1 MNWNMKKSVGIAVV
15 VGIAIVIGAIGFQM
29 YDSSYERTT
38 AEEFYEREG
47 DSEKTGV
54 KNVVYPENPQ
64 TLYGLTINKD
74 KYLLGEKVFMSI
86 NNIPMGLKDSVQF
99 FTPEGKLYLDLQ
111 FDGNEKSGFKHYF
124 KPSLVKSLPY
134 DRTANLC
141 DKEDLIGK
149 WTIMFRGLPDD
160 RLYFEV
166 MAETLPYSEDYFIG
180 CNENPIEIPIMEPS
194 LGK

>member
-1 MNWNMKKSVGIAVV
+1 MKKSVGIAVV

-124 KPSLVKSLPY
+124 KPSLMKALPW
-134 DRTANLC
+134 DRAANLC

-149 WTIMFRGLPDD
+149 WTVMFRGLPDD
-160 RLYFEV
+160 KLYFEV
-166 MAETLPYSEDYFIG
+166 LEETLPYSEDYFIG

>member
-1 MNWNMKKSVGIAVV
+1 MKKSVGIAVV

>member
-1 MNWNMKKSVGIAVV
+1 MKKIVGISIV
-15 VGIAIVIGAIGFQM
+15 VGIAIIIAAIGFQTF
-29 YDSSYERTT
+29 DFNERTT
-38 AEEFYEREG
+38 VDEFYEREKES
-47 DSEKTGV
+47 DKQGV
-54 KNVVYPENPQ
+54 KSVVYPENPQ
-64 TLYGLTINKD
+64 TLYGLKINKD

-99 FTPEGKLYLDLQ
+99 FTPGGKLYLDLP

-124 KPSLVKSLPY
+124 KPALMKALPW

-149 WTIMFRGLPDD
+149 WTVMFRSLPDEK
-160 RLYFEV
+160 LYFEV
-166 MAETLPYSEDYFIG
+166 MDETLPYSEDFYTS
-180 CNENPIEIPIMEPS
+180 CNENPIHIPIMEPS

>member
-1 MNWNMKKSVGIAVV
+1 
-15 VGIAIVIGAIGFQM
+15 
-29 YDSSYERTT
+29 
-38 AEEFYEREG
+38 
-47 DSEKTGV
+47 
-54 KNVVYPENPQ
+54 
-64 TLYGLTINKD
+64 
-74 KYLLGEKVFMSI
+74 MSI